1 MCKKNVK
8 KFYSIGL
15 MSGTSMDGIDA
26 SLIQTDGFMIYDYIV
41 NYSIDYPVDIKVKL
55 KEASEQFYEKN
66 ISWADIHKLK
76 RSLSDLNLFAINKL
90 LEKNTALS
98 LKVDLIGYHG
108 QTVYHS
114 PSDKISIQL
123 GDPKYLS
130 NITKIPVIFNTYK
143 RKIR

>member
-55 KEASEQFYEKN
+55 KEAAEQFYEKN
-66 ISWADIHKLK
+66 ISWADIHK
-76 RSLSDLNLFAINKL
+76 
-90 LEKNTALS
+90 
-98 LKVDLIGYHG
+98 
-108 QTVYHS
+108 
-114 PSDKISIQL
+114 
-123 GDPKYLS
+123 
-130 NITKIPVIFNTYK
+130 
-143 RKIR
+143 

>member
-55 KEASEQFYEKN
+55 KEASEQFHEKN

-90 LEKNTALS
+90 LEKNTTPS

-123 GDPKYLS
+123 GDQ
-130 NITKIPVIFNTYK
+130 NIYPI
-143 RKIR
+143 